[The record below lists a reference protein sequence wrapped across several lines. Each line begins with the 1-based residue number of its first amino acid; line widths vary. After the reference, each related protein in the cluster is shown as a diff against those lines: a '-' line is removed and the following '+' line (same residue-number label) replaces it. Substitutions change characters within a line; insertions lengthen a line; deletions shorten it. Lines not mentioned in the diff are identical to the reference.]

1 MGEAVVSCGDPS
13 EVLEAPEHALDGVA
27 AAVEIG
33 RETILPTAI
42 GLGRDVGRGALALDL
57 ATDGVAV
64 IPLVA
69 MQDFGGGHLV
79 EQGIGGDAV
88 GDLAASQQEGDRA
101 AEAIG
106 QRVDLR
112 RPPAAG
118 TADRLREFPP
128 LWNGPPLSSIV
139 SG

>member
-1 MGEAVVSCGDPS
+1 MGEAVVSRGDPS
-13 EVLEAPEHALDGVA
+13 EVLEAPEHALDGVTV
-27 AAVEIG
+27 AVEIG
-33 RETILPTAI
+33 RETILPAAV
-42 GLGRDVGRGALALDL
+42 GLGRDVGCGALALDL

-79 EQGIGGDAV
+79 EQGIGGGAV
-88 GDLAASQQEGDRA
+88 GDLAAGQQECDRA

-106 QRVDLR
+106 QRVDFR

-128 LWNGPPLSSIV
+128 LAPEAQR
-139 SG
+139 

>member
-1 MGEAVVSCGDPS
+1 MGEAVVSCGDSP

-27 AAVEIG
+27 AAVEMG
-33 RETILPTAI
+33 REAILPAAI
-42 GLGRDVGRGALALDL
+42 GLGRDVGCSALALDL
-57 ATDGVAV
+57 ATNGVAI
-64 IPLVA
+64 IPLVT

-79 EQGIGGDAV
+79 EQGIGGGAV
-88 GDLAASQQEGDRA
+88 GDLAAGQQEGNRA

-106 QRVDLR
+106 QRVDFR

-128 LWNGPPLSSIV
+128 LAPEAQR
-139 SG
+139 

>member
-1 MGEAVVSCGDPS
+1 MSEAVISCGDSS

-27 AAVEIG
+27 VAIEIG

-42 GLGRDVGRGALALDL
+42 GLGRDVGCGALALDL
-57 ATDGVAV
+57 ATDGIAV

-69 MQDFGGGHLV
+69 VQDFGAGHLV
-79 EQGIGGDAV
+79 EQGIGGGAV
-88 GDLAASQQEGDRA
+88 GDLAAGQQERDRT

-128 LWNGPPLSSIV
+128 LAPEAQR
-139 SG
+139 

>member
-1 MGEAVVSCGDPS
+1 VSEAVISCGDSS

-27 AAVEIG
+27 VAIEIG

-42 GLGRDVGRGALALDL
+42 GLGRDVGCGALALDL
-57 ATDGVAV
+57 ATDGIAV

-69 MQDFGGGHLV
+69 VQDFGAGHLV
-79 EQGIGGDAV
+79 EQGIGGGAV
-88 GDLAASQQEGDRA
+88 GDLAAGQQERDRT

-128 LWNGPPLSSIV
+128 LAPEAQR
-139 SG
+139 

>member
-1 MGEAVVSCGDPS
+1 MGEAVVSRGDPS

-27 AAVEIG
+27 VAVEVG
-33 RETILPTAI
+33 REAVFSAPV
-42 GLGRDVGRGALALDL
+42 GLGRNVRRGTLAFDF

-69 MQDFGGGHLV
+69 MQDFSAGHLV
-79 EQGIGGDAV
+79 EQGIGGGAV
-88 GDLAASQQEGDRA
+88 GDLAAGQQKGDRA

-106 QRVDLR
+106 QRVDFR
-112 RPPAAG
+112 RAPAAG

-128 LWNGPPLSSIV
+128 LAPEAQR
-139 SG
+139 

>member
-1 MGEAVVSCGDPS
+1 MGEAVVSCGDS
-13 EVLEAPEHALDGVA
+13 AEVLEAPEHALDGVA

-33 RETILPTAI
+33 REAILPAAI
-42 GLGRDVGRGALALDL
+42 GLGRDVGCGALALDL
-57 ATDGVAV
+57 ATDGIAV

-69 MQDFGGGHLV
+69 VQDFGAGHLV
-79 EQGIGGDAV
+79 EQGIGGGTV
-88 GDLAASQQEGDRA
+88 GDLAAGQQERDRT

-128 LWNGPPLSSIV
+128 LAPEAQR
-139 SG
+139 